1 MTGKMKKT
9 IGILGG
15 MGPEATE
22 YMFGLIIRS
31 TKAEMDQNHIP
42 LVICSNPKVPPRT
55 DAILGTGPSPT
66 PYLVEG
72 LKVLKQARADFV
84 IMPCVTAH
92 FFIREALKEVPIPF
106 ISLLDESIKWAKE
119 HIPSLKKVGI
129 VSSTG
134 TLISGLF
141 HETFKKEGIE
151 VIAPT
156 EEEQEKVM
164 DAIFGEKGIKA
175 GFTTGY
181 SKETIVNIARIL
193 VGRGA
198 ESIIAGCT
206 EVPLVLKEEDIPVPL
221 IEPMKIVALASIVE
235 AGYEIK

>member
-1 MTGKMKKT
+1 MKKT

-22 YMFGLIIRS
+22 YMFGLIIRN
-31 TKAEMDQNHIP
+31 TRVEIDQNHITV
-42 LVICSNPKVPPRT
+42 VIYNNPKVPPRT

-72 LKVLKQARADFV
+72 LKVLKQAKADFV
-84 IMPCVTAH
+84 VMPCVTAH
-92 FFIREALKEVPIPF
+92 FFMPGALAEVPMPF
-106 ISLLDESIKWAKE
+106 ISLLDESLKWAQE
-119 HIPSLKKVGI
+119 HIPALKKVGL

-141 HETFKKEGIE
+141 HDTYKKAGIE
-151 VIAPT
+151 VMGPT

-164 DAIFGEKGIKA
+164 DAIFGERGIKA
-175 GFTTGY
+175 GHTAG
-181 SKETIVNIARIL
+181 SPKETIVNIARIL
-193 VGRGA
+193 AGRGA
-198 ESIIAGCT
+198 EAIIAGCT